1 MKPAHA
7 ANDNLIGRTRQFWR
21 ARTRR
26 DLTDEDARQIAE
38 NATGLFS
45 ILAEWS
51 RAEIAT
57 PAKAKDD
64 ARPCRGGAVRLAEPG
79 DVLMIGEGVE
89 TCLAAM
95 QASGH
100 PAWAA
105 LSTSGL
111 RSLNLPTM
119 SAT

>member
-26 DLTDEDARQIAE
+26 DLTDEDAWQIAD

-57 PAKAKDD
+57 PAKD
-64 ARPCRGGAVRLAEPG
+64 AGKPVASNDKEVRH
-79 DVLMIGEGVE
+79 D
-89 TCLAAM
+89 
-95 QASGH
+95 
-100 PAWAA
+100 
-105 LSTSGL
+105 
-111 RSLNLPTM
+111 R
-119 SAT
+119 